1 MLREQRPAGKALRGR
16 TASDVGPLEVTT
28 SMMPPPPPH
37 DAPEVA
43 ASPGRG
49 TAEIRLNVPS
59 RMGWQG
65 LLATE
70 FQLRSPLRSDSYDR
84 ILTPNATFF

>member
-1 MLREQRPAGKALRGR
+1 MLREQRLAGKALRGG
-16 TASDVGPLEVTT
+16 TASDIGPLEVTT
-28 SMMPPPPPH
+28 SMMPPPPH

-43 ASPGRG
+43 ASFGRG
-49 TAEIRLNVPS
+49 TAEIRLNAPS

-84 ILTPNATFF
+84 ILTPDATFF